1 MNTRIRR
8 LRSSLLLALALVWS
22 IGAAHPAPRIAR
34 STPPPA
40 PGMYGGTVPSTD
52 APPALPPKAAFS
64 QSPTVRVLVRLAD
77 PPLTQYAGGIAGL
90 KPTAPRVTGARRLD
104 LNAAESQAYLNYL
117 ASVQEH
123 FVRSLAE
130 AVPEARIQRQY
141 RIVFNGFAVKV
152 PRDRIE
158 AIRRLPGVASVT
170 VEREYHLDMDASIP
184 LIGLVQDV
192 TGDGLDPT
200 DPDRGLWAKIP
211 GGHAQA
217 GAGIKVAVI
226 DSGIYIDNPCFNDA
240 GYSYPPGF
248 PKGDTRYT
256 NKKVIV
262 ARAYFRPDDPPDPV
276 DDAPDPLEHP
286 MVAHGSHVAGTI
298 ACNYGTVATLGAG
311 AGAITQTISGIAPR
325 AWLMNYRVFYYS
337 VSGSTSA
344 FDPELIAALEDA
356 VADGADLVHNSW
368 GGLPLT
374 SIEEDPLVQAYEAAV
389 DAGLVVVFSAGNSG
403 PGQYTIGSPAI
414 GPKFISVGAST
425 HNRIFA
431 QVLNVTGPND
441 PPTVTVPITLTN
453 IAAVPGSGP
462 AITQTLAAPYKFD
475 PTNRLGCTPYSPGTF
490 ANRIAVIQRG
500 ACTFLT
506 KVTNAYNAGALGVVV
521 VNNVPG
527 FPIAMGGLETTRIP
541 AVMVAQGDGNNII
554 NWYMTYS
561 ATYTVTLEILPTL
574 RRYTDDRE
582 ADKVAPFSSR
592 GPNIDDTIKP
602 DVTAPGVNIL
612 SAVLNG
618 FALYQGTSMS
628 APHVSGAVALL
639 RQLYPHLT
647 PAQIKS
653 LIVTTADLPANLDPS
668 CSASLTFQGPMCRGS
683 GRINLAAGG
692 ILTPGLTFDPPSLSF
707 RVRETSS
714 GPVTRTVSAQSLAAS
729 PVTYTLGVTVQKGH
743 AALTVTVVPTQV
755 TVPAG
760 GTVSFAVVLDVG
772 NVPVT
777 SFDDFYGF
785 VTVIDDADPA
795 RAYRLPYWVRLIP
808 ALPPAEVLLI
818 DADFSTRSRSPIF
831 PNYST
836 FYTTTLNNLGV
847 SYYYMSASSGDF
859 MLLTASYVNWLRKYP
874 LAIIFTGDNYLGFGA
889 LSTFLRAYLA
899 AGGRVL
905 ITGQDV
911 GWYYAEALGDFL
923 FPLVTGAAYVQDSL
937 YPAGPPRP
945 TAAGDSLFSSFLA
958 GRIYD
963 ISAGGDGA
971 GNQRSVDEVNAAFYS
986 DVDAYPLLSSVPVT
1000 TASGLGHLGTRMSSE
1015 PTLERVKGAAP
1026 WTKLGYRVAY
1036 LSFGLEGVNN
1046 NTGYGTREDLMK
1058 RLLDWLRAEV
1068 GVTPGQPEYFTP
1080 APHSAVLVT
1089 ATVSTNVITTG
1100 VDIVTPN
1107 GFLCRWDF
1115 GDGTA
1120 PQVTVAS
1127 GNVCAAY
1134 HGYPAFGRYPVRVEV
1149 TDIFGHKAV
1158 SDIFYVRVGY
1168 PVYFPLV
1175 TRSRTP

>member
-1 MNTRIRR
+1 M
-8 LRSSLLLALALVWS
+8 
-22 IGAAHPAPRIAR
+22 
-34 STPPPA
+34 
-40 PGMYGGTVPSTD
+40 
-52 APPALPPKAAFS
+52 
-64 QSPTVRVLVRLAD
+64 LVRLAD
-77 PPLTQYAGGIAGL
+77 PPLAQYEGGIAGL

-130 AVPEARIQRQY
+130 AVPEAQIQRQY

-184 LIGLVQDV
+184 LIGLVQDS
-192 TGDGLDPT
+192 TGNGLDPT
-200 DPDRGLWAKIP
+200 DPDQGLWAKIP

-226 DSGIYIDNPCFNDA
+226 DSGIYIYNPCFNDA

-276 DDAPDPLEHP
+276 NDAPNPLEHP
-286 MVAHGSHVAGTI
+286 MVTHGSHVAGTI

-311 AGAITQTISGIAPR
+311 AGAIMQTISGIAPR

-337 VSGSTSA
+337 VSGLSSA

-356 VADGADLVHNSW
+356 VADGADVVHNSW

-441 PPTVTVPITLTN
+441 SPTVTVPITLTG
-453 IAAVPGSGP
+453 IAAVPGDGP

-475 PTNRLGCTPYSPGTF
+475 PTNPLGCTPYSPGTF
-490 ANRIAVIQRG
+490 ANRIAVIRRG
-500 ACTFLT
+500 ACTFFT
-506 KVTNAYNAGALGVVV
+506 KVTNAYNAGAVGVVV
-521 VNNVPG
+521 VNNIPG
-527 FPIAMGGLETTRIP
+527 FPVAMGGLETTQIP
-541 AVMVAQGDGNNII
+541 AVMVSQADGENII
-554 NWYMTYS
+554 GWYTTYGP
-561 ATYTVTLEILPTL
+561 TYGTNVTLEILPTL
-574 RRYTDDRE
+574 QRYTDNNE
-582 ADKVAPFSSR
+582 ADKVAGFSSR

-639 RQLYPHLT
+639 RQLYPDLT

-668 CSASLTFQGPMCRGS
+668 CSASSTFRGPMCRGS

-707 RVRETSS
+707 KVRETNS
-714 GPVTRTVSAQSLAAS
+714 GPITLTVSAQSLAAS
-729 PVTYTLGVTVQKGH
+729 PVIYTLDVTVQEGH
-743 AALTVTVVPTQV
+743 PALTVTVVPAQV

-760 GTVSFAVVLDVG
+760 GTISFDVVLDVG
-772 NVPVT
+772 NVPIT
-777 SFDDFYGF
+777 DFDDFYGF
-785 VTVIDDADPA
+785 VTVTDADDPT
-795 RAYRLPYWVRLIP
+795 RVYKLPYWVRLIP

-818 DADFSTRSRSPIF
+818 DADFSTRTSSPF
-831 PNYST
+831 FADYSA

-847 SYYYMSASSGDF
+847 SYHYIEASSGNA

-899 AGGRVL
+899 AGGRDL

-911 GWYYAEALGDFL
+911 GWWYDFFLSDSL
-923 FPLVTGAAYVQDSL
+923 FRLVTGAAYLQSSL
-937 YPAGPPRP
+937 YPTAGPPQP
-945 TAAGDSLFSSFLA
+945 TAAGDSLFSPFLA

-963 ISAGGDGA
+963 ISISAGGDGA
-971 GNQRSVDEVNAAFYS
+971 GNQVFVDEVVAGFFN
-986 DVDAYPLLSSVPVT
+986 DVDAYPLLSSVPVP
-1000 TASGLGHLGTRMSSE
+1000 TALGPGHLGTRMSSE
-1015 PTLERVKGAAP
+1015 PTLERVKGTAP
-1026 WTKLGYRVAY
+1026 WTRLGYRVAY

-1046 NTGYGTREDLMK
+1046 TTGYGTREDLMK

-1068 GVTPGQPEYFTP
+1068 GVAPGQSEFFAP

-1100 VDIVTPN
+1100 VDIDTSN
-1107 GFLCRWDF
+1107 WFLCRWDF

-1120 PQVTVAS
+1120 PQVTEAMD
-1127 GNVCAAY
+1127 NVCAAY

-1168 PVYFPLV
+1168 PAYLPLV
-1175 TRSRTP
+1175 MRQSTP